1 MKLKK
6 IIKIII
12 DILMYIIFIYLMS
25 YRPGRGLFLH
35 GIFGFTLF
43 ILFILHHLLNIKWYG
58 SITKGKYG
66 FIKKLFITINFLLFF
81 DMIVMAIS
89 SIMMSGDIFAF
100 SPFIS
105 NQFARN
111 LHVVSTS
118 SGFVLMIFHL
128 GLHTNNIFRSIY
140 TKVKDT
146 YLKYIYIVLFSIVL
160 FLGLYSFIISIIINS
175 MFLIPKENHSF
186 YDLYFYFQYIMMTIG
201 ASQIVHLIFIVSYKI
216 NKKMNKH

>member
-35 GIFGFTLF
+35 GVFGFTLF
-43 ILFILHHLLNIKWYG
+43 ALFILHHILNIKWYG

-81 DMIVMAIS
+81 DMIIMSVS

-105 NQFARN
+105 TQFAKN
-111 LHVVSTS
+111 LHILSTAW
-118 SGFVLMIFHL
+118 GFILMIFHL

-140 TKVKDT
+140 RKVKDT
-146 YLKYIYIVLFSIVL
+146 YLKYIYIVLFLIVL
-160 FLGLYSFIISIIINS
+160 FLGICSFIISGIINS

-201 ASQIVHLIFIVSYKI
+201 AAQIIHLTFIIFNKI
-216 NKKMNKH
+216 NERK